1 MKLTIKTQLRLMTLA
16 FCTVMTLASG
26 GLWFSVNQFR
36 IVQDTGVNAA
46 ANAYKAQQ
54 AAGIGARLY
63 RIIADSEIN
72 HDLAATKRDWPE
84 ALATERALVGQLQ
97 SLKLNPAQR
106 DSLKAG
112 ADEIEKLVA
121 AYTQTMLPQLE
132 AKTELDE
139 EIRALDG
146 KIDEIVT
153 AINTPFAAMRDS
165 LLQSSQEADEA
176 FDSVTSLFRL
186 TAIGGMALLLLGTA
200 GFGLRVSR
208 NITSGAAGLDRS
220 MRRIAAGELAAET
233 AGLARADEFGE
244 MARALELMRGAL
256 RRSETTKAESA
267 ARDRADRDALSRRD
281 ALAQTFVGQMQ
292 QLAAGF
298 VTASQSLAE
307 SAKTLSANARNASR
321 ELGAVVDAADQA
333 AANVRDAAHSSET
346 MAQATRDISAHVAH
360 SAQVA
365 DQAYGEAQASESNI
379 AGLAGAAQT
388 IAEVVTLIRGIA
400 EQTNMLALNATIEAA
415 RAGESGKGFAI
426 VANEVKDLASQTS
439 RATEAIAAKVAA
451 IQAATDGAVAS
462 IGAISQ
468 VMGDVKTVAGTMAG
482 AVEAQRAA
490 TQEIAANCRSAA
502 EGAARVTQSMTGVSA
517 ATEQTDAASADL
529 RELSER
535 LSDQAGALRRSVESF
550 VRDFAA

>member
-36 IVQDTGVNAA
+36 VVQDAGVNAA
-46 ANAYKAQQ
+46 ADAYKAQQ
-54 AAGIGARLY
+54 GAGIGARLY
-63 RIIADSEIN
+63 RIIADAEIN
-72 HDLAATKRDWPE
+72 HDLAATKRDWPA
-84 ALATERALVGQLQ
+84 ALTAERALVAQLQ
-97 SLKLNPAQR
+97 TLKLNPAQR
-106 DSLKAG
+106 DALKAG
-112 ADEIEKLVA
+112 AEEIEKLVA
-121 AYTQTMLPQLE
+121 AFTQTMLPQLE

-153 AINTPFAAMRDS
+153 AINAPFAAMRDS
-165 LLQSSQEADEA
+165 LLQSSRDADES
-176 FDSVTSLFRL
+176 FDNVTSLFRL
-186 TAIGGMALLLLGTA
+186 TAIGGMALLLLATA
-200 GFGLRVSR
+200 GFSVLVSR
-208 NITSGAAGLDRS
+208 NITAGAAGLDRS
-220 MRRIAAGELAAET
+220 MRRIATGELDAET

-267 ARDRADRDALSRRD
+267 ARDRADRDALARRD
-281 ALAQTFVGQMQ
+281 ALAKTFVARMQ

-321 ELGAVVDAADQA
+321 EMGAVVDAADQA
-333 AANVRDAAHSSET
+333 AANVSAAAHSSET
-346 MAQATRDISAHVAH
+346 MAQATRDISAHVTH
-360 SAQVA
+360 SAKVA
-365 DQAYGEAQASESNI
+365 DHAYGEAQASESNI
-379 AGLAGAAQT
+379 SGLAGAAQA

-439 RATEAIAAKVAA
+439 RATEAIAAKVAT

-462 IGAISQ
+462 IGAIAQ
-468 VMGDVKTVAGTMAG
+468 VMGDVKAVAGTMAG

-490 TQEIAANCRSAA
+490 TQEIAVNCRSAA
-502 EGAARVTQSMTGVSA
+502 EGAARVTQSMSGVSA
-517 ATEQTDAASADL
+517 ATEQTDASSADL
-529 RELSER
+529 RELSQR
-535 LSDQAGALRRSVESF
+535 LSEQAGALRQSVESF